1 MPPFPPAEI
10 NLSQSQEVLFIAAA
24 VVVCLLVGLA
34 AALLGRRSGRRAIS
48 QRLASLGTRLGLDPP
63 EDEYNIETSLSY
75 LEQVTGGAAQAVTE
89 SSSDAIRLRRSLD
102 TLTQGVVLCDEN
114 GTVIYRNG
122 RANALMV
129 SRHGDALAAQ
139 AVTEVLE
146 DAWHQGSAERT
157 LDLYGPPR
165 RTLQVRAR
173 QIDDG
178 RRPLGVIALIEDVSE
193 RRRLEEIRRD
203 FVANVSHELKTP
215 MGALGLLAE
224 TLVSEP
230 DPDVAQ
236 RLAGRI
242 HNEAFRVSRI
252 IDDLLDLSRI
262 ESEEAPPREPVLVN
276 LVMADAIERVRAT
289 ADQRGIEI
297 VLHEPSPPVAV
308 MGDRRQLVSAM
319 HALLENAITYSYDNS
334 KVVVTGT
341 VQRTHSNLDHPSV
354 GSSAV
359 TSGEGRAWEA
369 PANRGGARG
378 ARRRNAG
385 LGETGGG
392 GPGRG
397 TDRPGRHRGA
407 SLHARDPRPVH
418 GARRVRDLGRGGD
431 RHHGTGTGIAGPTRR
446 GGRRDGS
453 AGDTRGG
460 VAQLAHRGARQRA
473 PVRAGPRHRDP
484 RPGPRPHLRALL
496 PGRPRPQPRHRR
508 YRPRPLNSASR
519 RQQPPGLGR
528 RRVPRGRGIDLHPR
542 PAHSG
547 GARRMSK
554 AGTSKAPGR
563 KGGRAATGEGPVK
576 VLLAEDEES
585 FIEALMIGL
594 SNEGFR
600 VTVARDGS
608 EALQLFE
615 ETAPDI
621 LLLDLM
627 LPKLSGIDVC
637 RTIRARS
644 QVPII
649 MVTAKGTEID
659 TVVALE
665 VGADDYVTKPY
676 RLRELVARMRAV
688 LRRTPGGPESADVA
702 GAIEFGSDGAWESNG
717 IKVDFDQRRV
727 FVRGEEVHLR
737 RKEFELLRLLVENS
751 GRVLTRDVLID
762 RVWGT
767 DYIGD
772 TKTLDVHIKRLR
784 SRIEADP
791 STPLLITTVRGV
803 GYRFAAAS

>member
-1 MPPFPPAEI
+1 MTQAI
-10 NLSQSQEVLFIAAA
+10 IFIAIA
-24 VVVCLLVGLA
+24 VAVCVLVGFI

-63 EDEYNIETSLSY
+63 QDEYNVETSLAY

-139 AVTEVLE
+139 AVTDVLE
-146 DAWHQGSAERT
+146 DAWHEGSAERT

-289 ADQRGIEI
+289 ADQRGLEI

-334 KVVVTGT
+334 KVVVTGA
-341 VQRTHSNLDHPSV
+341 VQRFSPTHPSF
-354 GSSAV
+354 
-359 TSGEGRAWEA
+359 SGDLADEG
-369 PANRGGARG
+369 
-378 ARRRNAG
+378 
-385 LGETGGG
+385 
-392 GPGRG
+392 
-397 TDRPGRHRGA
+397 DRPGSDPVTGEYPAVLPDADAVGDDRG
-407 SLHARDPRPVH
+407 
-418 GARRVRDLGRGGD
+418 
-431 RHHGTGTGIAGPTRR
+431 
-446 GGRRDGS
+446 
-453 AGDTRGG
+453 
-460 VAQLAHRGARQRA
+460 
-473 PVRAGPRHRDP
+473 
-484 RPGPRPHLRALL
+484 
-496 PGRPRPQPRHRR
+496 HRR
-508 YRPRPLNSASR
+508 AA
-519 RQQPPGLGR
+519 GR
-528 RRVPRGRGIDLHPR
+528 RRRQADSGADTGETEATTSADTPAGGTGDLEFTPEILDQYA
-542 PAHSG
+542 PLG
-547 GARRMSK
+547 Q
-554 AGTSKAPGR
+554 TAPGAS
-563 KGGRAATGEGPVK
+563 AATGTTAPSMPVPPVVTAEGDAAGTGP
-576 VLLAEDEES
+576 ADSSAAGSASWRIEERDNVRLS
-585 FIEALMIGL
+585 VQDHGVGIPARDLDRIFERFYRVDHGRSRNTGGTGLGL
-594 SNEGFR
+594 SIVRHVANNHQGWVDVESREGE
-600 VTVARDGS
+600 GS
-608 EALQLFE
+608 TFTLV
-615 ETAPDI
+615 
-621 LLLDLM
+621 
-627 LPKLSGIDVC
+627 LPIQ
-637 RTIRARS
+637 A
-644 QVPII
+644 
-649 MVTAKGTEID
+649 E
-659 TVVALE
+659 
-665 VGADDYVTKPY
+665 
-676 RLRELVARMRAV
+676 RLA
-688 LRRTPGGPESADVA
+688 
-702 GAIEFGSDGAWESNG
+702 
-717 IKVDFDQRRV
+717 
-727 FVRGEEVHLR
+727 
-737 RKEFELLRLLVENS
+737 
-751 GRVLTRDVLID
+751 
-762 RVWGT
+762 
-767 DYIGD
+767 
-772 TKTLDVHIKRLR
+772 
-784 SRIEADP
+784 
-791 STPLLITTVRGV
+791 
-803 GYRFAAAS
+803 

>member
-1 MPPFPPAEI
+1 MT
-10 NLSQSQEVLFIAAA
+10 QEVIFIAVAVAVCVLVGFIAAM
-24 VVVCLLVGLA
+24 
-34 AALLGRRSGRRAIS
+34 LGRRSGRRAIS

-63 EDEYNIETSLSY
+63 EDEYNVETSLAY

-139 AVTEVLE
+139 AVTDVLE
-146 DAWHQGSAERT
+146 DAWHEGSAERT

-334 KVVVTGT
+334 KVVVTGV
-341 VQRTHSNLDHPSV
+341 VQHFNPNLSHPSV
-354 GSSAV
+354 V
-359 TSGEGRAWEA
+359 GEVE
-369 PANRGGARG
+369 
-378 ARRRNAG
+378 
-385 LGETGGG
+385 GGG
-392 GPGRG
+392 ERDEASDPTTGEFPIVGAGPAPDGADGERRTPPRTRPPPG
-397 TDRPGRHRGA
+397 TRATVQPVFVPEILDQYSPLGQSAPGA
-407 SLHARDPRPVH
+407 S
-418 GARRVRDLGRGGD
+418 
-431 RHHGTGTGIAGPTRR
+431 
-446 GGRRDGS
+446 
-453 AGDTRGG
+453 
-460 VAQLAHRGARQRA
+460 
-473 PVRAGPRHRDP
+473 
-484 RPGPRPHLRALL
+484 
-496 PGRPRPQPRHRR
+496 
-508 YRPRPLNSASR
+508 
-519 RQQPPGLGR
+519 
-528 RRVPRGRGIDLHPR
+528 
-542 PAHSG
+542 
-547 GARRMSK
+547 
-554 AGTSKAPGR
+554 
-563 KGGRAATGEGPVK
+563 AATGTTAPTMPGPPVVTAEGDAAGTGP
-576 VLLAEDEES
+576 ADSAAATSPNWRIEERDNVRLS
-585 FIEALMIGL
+585 VQDHGVGIPARDLDRIFERFYRVDHGRSRDTGGTGLGL
-594 SNEGFR
+594 SIVRHVANNHQGWVDVESREGE
-600 VTVARDGS
+600 GS
-608 EALQLFE
+608 TFTLV
-615 ETAPDI
+615 
-621 LLLDLM
+621 
-627 LPKLSGIDVC
+627 LPIQ
-637 RTIRARS
+637 A
-644 QVPII
+644 
-649 MVTAKGTEID
+649 E
-659 TVVALE
+659 
-665 VGADDYVTKPY
+665 
-676 RLRELVARMRAV
+676 RLA
-688 LRRTPGGPESADVA
+688 
-702 GAIEFGSDGAWESNG
+702 
-717 IKVDFDQRRV
+717 
-727 FVRGEEVHLR
+727 
-737 RKEFELLRLLVENS
+737 
-751 GRVLTRDVLID
+751 
-762 RVWGT
+762 
-767 DYIGD
+767 
-772 TKTLDVHIKRLR
+772 
-784 SRIEADP
+784 
-791 STPLLITTVRGV
+791 
-803 GYRFAAAS
+803 